1 MGNFVAIYCKKTG
14 LVESRRIVLEKN
26 GNWRIFFWN
35 KKSKIMRWP
44 IVHP

>member
-1 MGNFVAIYCKKTG
+1 MGNLVDIYCKKIG
-14 LVESRRIVLEKN
+14 LVEARRIVLEKN

-35 KKSKIMRWP
+35 KKSKIMPWP